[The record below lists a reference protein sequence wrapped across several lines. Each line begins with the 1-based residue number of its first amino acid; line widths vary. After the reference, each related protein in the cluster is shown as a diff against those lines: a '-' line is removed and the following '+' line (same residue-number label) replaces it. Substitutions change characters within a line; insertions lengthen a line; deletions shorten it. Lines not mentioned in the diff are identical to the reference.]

1 MPIPFQPPPQVI
13 LTSREM
19 LDRERIDHVRGD
31 FLRIRILLAKEIV
44 VVGGNVGQER
54 EREVREDRHETV
66 VFVHPRER
74 FGRHLWRYV
83 GQSELELKLV
93 SKPFCLSIA
102 KTDRSPPKPCPTSP

>member
-1 MPIPFQPPPQVI
+1 MTDLQEQPKLQPPIMLQMPIPFQPPPQVI

-31 FLRIRILLAKEIV
+31 FFRIRILLAKEIV

-66 VFVHPRER
+66 VFVHPR
-74 FGRHLWRYV
+74 
-83 GQSELELKLV
+83 
-93 SKPFCLSIA
+93 
-102 KTDRSPPKPCPTSP
+102 